1 MITNILAY
9 IDGRSSAE
17 NAAAAAFLLATRHNA
32 HVEGLFVRTDVSDVI
47 PNAPIYAI
55 DGALPLVEQ
64 YVKSSDRETAQTE
77 QRAKEAF
84 AQTRDQFAFAEGDA
98 TSSTVHSTAN
108 WTVVTGSPE
117 NTVSHRARISD
128 LCVIGRS
135 SNLKKNSTTS
145 VINEVLLNSG
155 RPVLVVPPEPLTSA
169 GGDIVVAW
177 NCSADSARALN
188 TAMPL
193 FEKADR
199 LRLVYVDTG
208 VKKGPSAEE
217 AATYLAR
224 HGFKSEVEIITPYDR
239 SVGAALVRYAQDADL
254 LVLGAYS
261 LSYVCGAVLGRV
273 TRHVRAHAQTP
284 VLIV

>member
-17 NAAAAAFLLATRHNA
+17 NAATAAFQLATRHTA

-47 PNAPIYAI
+47 HSAPIYAV
-55 DGALPLVEQ
+55 DGALPVVEQ
-64 YVKSSDRETAQTE
+64 HIQACNRETVQTE
-77 QRAKEAF
+77 RRATEAF
-84 AQTRDQFAFAEGDA
+84 AQIRDYFDFSESDA
-98 TSSTVHSTAN
+98 ASPTVHLTAH
-108 WTVVTGSPE
+108 WTVIVGTPDKV
-117 NTVSHRARISD
+117 VSHRARVSD

-135 SNLKKNSTTS
+135 SHLMRNSTTS
-145 VINEVLLNSG
+145 MINEVLLNSE
-155 RPVLVVPPEPLTSA
+155 RPVLLVPPEPMTSV

-177 NCSADSARALN
+177 NGSADSARALN

-193 FEKADR
+193 FDRADR

-208 VKKGPSAEE
+208 AKKGPSAEE

-239 SVGAALVRYAQDADL
+239 CVGAALVRYAQDADL

-261 LSYVCGAVLGRV
+261 LSWVCGAVPGRV